1 MVSAF
6 FTGTVISN
14 LSAASQSLSDS
25 SAALM
30 NSWAPYALLVQE
42 RNMRC
47 NMDSRVRPIGARRAC
62 GSFPGGEGA
71 PGAVFSFEADLPRM
85 RQCFGRL
92 FLQNVDQF
100 FAHLAP

>member
-1 MVSAF
+1 MSAF

-30 NSWAPYALLVQE
+30 NSWAPYALPVQE

-47 NMDSRVRPIGARRAC
+47 NMDLRVSPIGA
-62 GSFPGGEGA
+62 
-71 PGAVFSFEADLPRM
+71 
-85 RQCFGRL
+85 
-92 FLQNVDQF
+92 
-100 FAHLAP
+100 